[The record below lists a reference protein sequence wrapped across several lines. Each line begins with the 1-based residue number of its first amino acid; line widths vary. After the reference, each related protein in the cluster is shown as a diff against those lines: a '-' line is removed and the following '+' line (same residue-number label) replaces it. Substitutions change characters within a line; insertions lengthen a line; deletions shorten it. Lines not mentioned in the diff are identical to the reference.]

1 MLAGNSGLDFPF
13 PGSFPTAGDE
23 RERQVGRIVFMER
36 SEERLAQVYIE
47 DCIYDRIPNYN
58 R

>member
-36 SEERLAQVYIE
+36 SEERLARVY
-47 DCIYDRIPNYN
+47 
-58 R
+58 